1 MKESRHLTP
10 FLKTD
15 VNDMLKVQ
23 VWDKDLIGA
32 DDLIGETLIPLSTL
46 VGKKYT
52 PRTKSTR
59 RQKVIKMKTLDSV
72 DDNFSSCRLIG
83 ETLIPLSTL
92 VGKKYTPPH

>member
-1 MKESRHLTP
+1 MLTETRHLTP
-10 FLKTD
+10 FLWASD

-52 PRTKSTR
+52 PPAQERER
-59 RQKVIKMKTLDSV
+59 VL
-72 DDNFSSCRLIG
+72 
-83 ETLIPLSTL
+83 
-92 VGKKYTPPH
+92 Y